1 MELNKIITILE
12 ENNYKYIVKD
22 KVIVVTLEFSQHVI
36 IDLSNS
42 NKTIISDQLVN
53 WNFLTG
59 CFKMS
64 LKNAILYNFILLL
77 FFGFFCQYAALINQ
91 DFTSLFLT
99 FIAWILLFA
108 SFYLIKLE
116 NFKLQLLLLLK

>member
-91 DFTSLFLT
+91 DFTNLFLT

>member
-12 ENNYKYIVKD
+12 ENNYKYDLKSE
-22 KVIVVTLEFSQHVI
+22 KIVVALDLSQEVI
-36 IDLSNS
+36 IDFSNPK
-42 NKTIISDQLVN
+42 KTIISDQLTN

-59 CFKMS
+59 CFKIS

-77 FFGFFCQYAALINQ
+77 FFGFFCQYAKFINQ
-91 DFTSLFLT
+91 DFTSLLLI

-108 SFYLIKLE
+108 VYYLIKLE
-116 NFKLQLLLLLK
+116 NFKLQLLLMTK